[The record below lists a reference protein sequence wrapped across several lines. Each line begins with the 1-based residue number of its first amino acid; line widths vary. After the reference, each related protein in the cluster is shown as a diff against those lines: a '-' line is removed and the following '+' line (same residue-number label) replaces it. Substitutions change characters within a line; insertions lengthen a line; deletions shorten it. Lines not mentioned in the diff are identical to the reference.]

1 MTGSSPSSAGQE
13 RDRANR
19 YAAAVYGSI
28 VSAAL
33 IAPFREEH
41 ASSETAALVLIST
54 MAVFWA
60 AHVWS
65 GIMGERLH
73 HGGALE
79 VEHIRARGREQ
90 LPLLEATL
98 GPVIALLLGWIGAIS
113 DETAATLAL
122 AVCLAELFAWGV
134 AVGWRAY
141 AHWWAPLLAGAV
153 NLTLGGILI
162 SLEVA
167 VFQLH

>member
-1 MTGSSPSSAGQE
+1 
-13 RDRANR
+13 
-19 YAAAVYGSI
+19 
-28 VSAAL
+28 
-33 IAPFREEH
+33 
-41 ASSETAALVLIST
+41 
-54 MAVFWA
+54 
-60 AHVWS
+60 
-65 GIMGERLH
+65 
-73 HGGALE
+73 
-79 VEHIRARGREQ
+79 
-90 LPLLEATL
+90 
-98 GPVIALLLGWIGAIS
+98 IGAIS